1 MTRIRLFLFIFA
13 MLAPSLAAAQ
23 QSMKFEEAA
32 AMLAASCGKDID
44 DNCRGVNLDATR
56 LKECLG
62 RNQDVVSAKCK
73 ADFPVALGAIQQ
85 RITARTSLVKLCNW
99 ELKHLCGEVRE
110 DPVKGLQCLLDFDQ
124 EGDPELQ
131 QGDQRS
137 GVSLMPGGN
146 KLRGIA
152 LLLGA
157 LALFALP
164 VAAGR
169 AQTATSSGDIIEKLA
184 VEAESD
190 IDLAA
195 LKQQAADRIKARA
208 DAQPQKRPPIAPQLT
223 KLPQIRFDVVFDQDS
238 SLIRPA
244 SYQTIGSIADALS
257 DPKLRPYRYLI
268 VDHVE
273 SAGRRDHNLILSQR
287 RAESI
292 RDVLVNTFKVSP
304 KRLQALGLGE
314 EQLQDVN
321 RPASPANARVQIIA
335 IGKFETADP
344 ATPAAAAPK
353 GPAAAK
359 KKKR

>member
-1 MTRIRLFLFIFA
+1 
-13 MLAPSLAAAQ
+13 ML
-23 QSMKFEEAA
+23 
-32 AMLAASCGKDID
+32 
-44 DNCRGVNLDATR
+44 
-56 LKECLG
+56 
-62 RNQDVVSAKCK
+62 
-73 ADFPVALGAIQQ
+73 
-85 RITARTSLVKLCNW
+85 W
-99 ELKHLCGEVRE
+99 EK
-110 DPVKGLQCLLDFDQ
+110 
-124 EGDPELQ
+124 
-131 QGDQRS
+131 
-137 GVSLMPGGN
+137 

-152 LLLGA
+152 LVLGA
-157 LALFALP
+157 SALLALPMAP
-164 VAAGR
+164 GR
-169 AQTATSSGDIIEKLA
+169 AQTAMSSGDIIEKLA

-208 DAQPQKRPPIAPQLT
+208 DAQPQKRPPIVPQLT

-244 SYQTIGSIADALS
+244 SYQTIGSIADALT

-287 RAESI
+287 RAESV

-335 IGKFETADP
+335 VGKFETAEA

>member
-1 MTRIRLFLFIFA
+1 MPA
-13 MLAPSLAAAQ
+13 
-23 QSMKFEEAA
+23 
-32 AMLAASCGKDID
+32 
-44 DNCRGVNLDATR
+44 GV
-56 LKECLG
+56 
-62 RNQDVVSAKCK
+62 
-73 ADFPVALGAIQQ
+73 
-85 RITARTSLVKLCNW
+85 
-99 ELKHLCGEVRE
+99 
-110 DPVKGLQCLLDFDQ
+110 DQ

-131 QGDQRS
+131 QGDQRG
-137 GVSLMPGGN
+137 GVSLMLWGN
-146 KLRGIA
+146 KLRDIG

-164 VAAGR
+164 MAVAR
-169 AQTATSSGDIIEKLA
+169 AQTATPTADIIEKLA
-184 VEAESD
+184 VEAEA
-190 IDLAA
+190 DLDLPA
-195 LKQQAADRIKARA
+195 LRQQATDRIKARA

-244 SYQTIGSIADALS
+244 SYQTIGSIADALT
-257 DPKLRPYRYLI
+257 DPKTRPYRYLI

-287 RAESI
+287 RAESV

-321 RPASPANARVQIIA
+321 RPSSPANARVQIMA

-344 ATPAAAAPK
+344 ATPPAAAPK
-353 GPAAAK
+353 GAAAAK

>member
-1 MTRIRLFLFIFA
+1 MTRIRLFLCIIA
-13 MLAPSLAAAQ
+13 ISVPSLAAAQ
-23 QSMKFEEAA
+23 QSMKFEEAG

-56 LKECLG
+56 LRECLS

-73 ADFPVALGAIQQ
+73 ADYPQALGAIQQ
-85 RITARTSLVKLCNW
+85 RITARTSLVKTVQLGI
-99 ELKHLCGEVRE
+99 EQAVRRGAAGSRQGSAMS
-110 DPVKGLQCLLDFDQ
+110 VGIYQ

-131 QGDQRS
+131 QGDQRC
-137 GVSLMPGGN
+137 GVSLMLSGK
-146 KLRGIA
+146 KLRGVG
-152 LLLGA
+152 LLLRA

-164 VAAGR
+164 MAAGR
-169 AQTATSSGDIIEKLA
+169 AQTATSTADIIEKLA

-195 LKQQAADRIKARA
+195 LRQQAADRIKARA
-208 DAQPQKRPPIAPQLT
+208 DAQPQKRPPIAPQLS
-223 KLPQIRFDVVFDQDS
+223 KLPQLRFDVVFDQDS

-244 SYQTIGSIADALS
+244 SYQTIGSIADALT
-257 DPKLRPYRYLI
+257 DPKTRPYRYLI

-335 IGKFETADP
+335 FGKFETADP

-353 GPAAAK
+353 GAAAAK

>member
-1 MTRIRLFLFIFA
+1 M
-13 MLAPSLAAAQ
+13 
-23 QSMKFEEAA
+23 
-32 AMLAASCGKDID
+32 
-44 DNCRGVNLDATR
+44 
-56 LKECLG
+56 
-62 RNQDVVSAKCK
+62 
-73 ADFPVALGAIQQ
+73 PV
-85 RITARTSLVKLCNW
+85 
-99 ELKHLCGEVRE
+99 
-110 DPVKGLQCLLDFDQ
+110 GLDQ

-131 QGDQRS
+131 QGDQRG
-137 GVSLMPGGN
+137 GVSLMPGVN
-146 KLRGIA
+146 WLRGIG

-157 LALFALP
+157 LALFALS
-164 VAAGR
+164 VAPGR
-169 AQTATSSGDIIEKLA
+169 AQTAMSSGDIIEKLA

-208 DAQPQKRPPIAPQLT
+208 DAQPQKRPPLAPQLT

-244 SYQTIGSIADALS
+244 SYQTIGAIADALT

-273 SAGRRDHNLILSQR
+273 SAGRRDHNLIVSQR

-321 RPASPANARVQIIA
+321 RPAAPANARVQIIA
-335 IGKFETADP
+335 IGKFETAEP

>member
-1 MTRIRLFLFIFA
+1 MRW
-13 MLAPSLAAAQ
+13 
-23 QSMKFEEAA
+23 
-32 AMLAASCGKDID
+32 GK
-44 DNCRGVNLDATR
+44 
-56 LKECLG
+56 
-62 RNQDVVSAKCK
+62 
-73 ADFPVALGAIQQ
+73 
-85 RITARTSLVKLCNW
+85 
-99 ELKHLCGEVRE
+99 
-110 DPVKGLQCLLDFDQ
+110 
-124 EGDPELQ
+124 
-131 QGDQRS
+131 
-137 GVSLMPGGN
+137 
-146 KLRGIA
+146 KLRGIG

-157 LALFALP
+157 LALLALP
-164 VAAGR
+164 MAAAW
-169 AQTATSSGDIIEKLA
+169 AQTPISSGDIIEKLA

-190 IDLAA
+190 LDLAA
-195 LKQQAADRIKARA
+195 LRQQAADRIKARA
-208 DAQPQKRPPIAPQLT
+208 DAQPQKRPPIAPQLA
-223 KLPQIRFDVVFDQDS
+223 KLPQMRFDVVFDQDS

-244 SYQTIGSIADALS
+244 SYQTIGSIADALT

-321 RPASPANARVQIIA
+321 RPASPANARVQIITV
-335 IGKFETADP
+335 GKFETAEP

-353 GPAAAK
+353 GAAAAK

>member
-1 MTRIRLFLFIFA
+1 M
-13 MLAPSLAAAQ
+13 
-23 QSMKFEEAA
+23 
-32 AMLAASCGKDID
+32 
-44 DNCRGVNLDATR
+44 
-56 LKECLG
+56 
-62 RNQDVVSAKCK
+62 
-73 ADFPVALGAIQQ
+73 PVG
-85 RITARTSLVKLCNW
+85 
-99 ELKHLCGEVRE
+99 
-110 DPVKGLQCLLDFDQ
+110 FDQ

-137 GVSLMPGGN
+137 GVSLMLWGN
-146 KLRGIA
+146 KLRGIG

-157 LALFALP
+157 SALFALSTG
-164 VAAGR
+164 AAR
-169 AQTATSSGDIIEKLA
+169 AQTAMSSGDIIEKLA

-195 LKQQAADRIKARA
+195 LRQQAADRIKARA

-244 SYQTIGSIADALS
+244 SYQTIGSIADALT

-287 RAESI
+287 RADSI

-321 RPASPANARVQIIA
+321 RPASPANARVQIIV

-344 ATPAAAAPK
+344 TTPAAAAPK
-353 GPAAAK
+353 GGAAAAK

>member
-1 MTRIRLFLFIFA
+1 
-13 MLAPSLAAAQ
+13 ML
-23 QSMKFEEAA
+23 
-32 AMLAASCGKDID
+32 
-44 DNCRGVNLDATR
+44 
-56 LKECLG
+56 
-62 RNQDVVSAKCK
+62 
-73 ADFPVALGAIQQ
+73 
-85 RITARTSLVKLCNW
+85 W
-99 ELKHLCGEVRE
+99 EK
-110 DPVKGLQCLLDFDQ
+110 
-124 EGDPELQ
+124 
-131 QGDQRS
+131 
-137 GVSLMPGGN
+137 

-152 LLLGA
+152 LVLGA
-157 LALFALP
+157 STLLALPIAP
-164 VAAGR
+164 GR
-169 AQTATSSGDIIEKLA
+169 AQTAMSSGDIIEKLA

-208 DAQPQKRPPIAPQLT
+208 DAQPQKRPPIVPQLT

-244 SYQTIGSIADALS
+244 SYQTIGSIADALT

-287 RAESI
+287 RAESV

-321 RPASPANARVQIIA
+321 RPASPANARVQLIA
-335 IGKFETADP
+335 IGKFEVAEP
-344 ATPAAAAPK
+344 AKPAAPAAAAPK
-353 GPAAAK
+353 GGAAK

>member
-1 MTRIRLFLFIFA
+1 MSVGFY
-13 MLAPSLAAAQ
+13 
-23 QSMKFEEAA
+23 
-32 AMLAASCGKDID
+32 
-44 DNCRGVNLDATR
+44 
-56 LKECLG
+56 
-62 RNQDVVSAKCK
+62 
-73 ADFPVALGAIQQ
+73 
-85 RITARTSLVKLCNW
+85 
-99 ELKHLCGEVRE
+99 
-110 DPVKGLQCLLDFDQ
+110 Q

-131 QGDQRS
+131 QGDQRC
-137 GVSLMPGGN
+137 GVSLMLWGKKP
-146 KLRGIA
+146 RGIA
-152 LLLGA
+152 LVLGA
-157 LALFALP
+157 VALFALP
-164 VAAGR
+164 MAAGR

-195 LKQQAADRIKARA
+195 LRQQAGDRIKARA

-223 KLPQIRFDVVFDQDS
+223 KLPQIRFDIVFDPDS

-244 SYQTIGSIADALS
+244 SYQTIGSIADALT

-321 RPASPANARVQIIA
+321 RPASPANARVQIVV

-353 GPAAAK
+353 GAAAAK